1 MDDLLRVEGAVS
13 ATASG
18 NLTYGLWPYDSALAM
33 GMSGHRCPI
42 GFAVVRY
49 LSGGG
54 AAALLGLVLIL
65 TTRLL
70 QAGVAGPRAADA
82 SLRAIELWNDRM
94 CHGCDGSGTV
104 GLWQSEKQCMVCDGT
119 GERRISGEDAE
130 IRCAYDLLVEAEQQ
144 FEGLMRVCLAKGG

>member
-1 MDDLLRVEGAVS
+1 MDDLVRVEGAVS

-33 GMSGHRCPI
+33 GMAGHRCPI

-54 AAALLGLVLIL
+54 TVGLLGLVLVL
-65 TTRLL
+65 TTRLM
-70 QAGVAGPRAADA
+70 QAGIEGPRAAAA
-82 SLRAIELWNDRM
+82 SLRAIELWNDRL

-104 GLWQSEKQCMVCDGT
+104 GLWQSSGQCTVCGGT
-119 GERRISGEDAE
+119 GERRMDEEAAE
-130 IRCAYDLLVEAEQQ
+130 VRRAYDLLVEAEQQ
-144 FEGLMRVCLAKGG
+144 FEGLMRVRLSKGG